1 MKNRNNIS
9 LSVRVTRLFK
19 RAAWMALVAIILSG
33 CTATK
38 FLKEGESFYTG
49 ADIKIKAK
57 GKISDQAEIKQE
69 LQTLI
74 TPEPNGTFLGM
85 RPAVWFYFKAGTPK
99 KKKGFRNFVRTKMG
113 SPPVL
118 LKDATPE
125 QTAQAL
131 EGQLNN
137 EGYFKSEVASEV
149 KTKRKKSKV
158 IYTITLEQPYR
169 IKTVNYIFLDTAH
182 ARLTEEIRKKSLI
195 KETQR
200 YSLDLLSAEL
210 QRIQEVAQN
219 NGFYYFDDRF
229 LLFKADTTI
238 GERKVELDLTVEPGM
253 PDRAYQVYTVKD
265 VLVYPSYDLTNDSL
279 SRTGDSTRVGKYLY
293 IDNQHNFRPHIITD
307 VINIT
312 PDSIYRRIDHEYTLS
327 HLMGLNTFK
336 FVNIKYRSI
345 HRDSMKLRASVFLT
359 PTLKK
364 SIRLQVQGVSKS
376 NNFVGPGVETTFTNR
391 NIFRGAEMFQLKLNG
406 SYEMQIRSQQT
417 TPLNSIEL
425 GGEVSISVPRFIT
438 PFNIQYRSAK
448 YLPQTQFKVGYS
460 FQQRLQ
466 YFTLNSSNIAAG
478 YVWRE
483 TTLKTHELFPLDI
496 TFVKKSNLSE
506 EFKDILSLNPALENS
521 FQNQFILG
529 ARYSFTYNTQLS
541 DNIESK
547 YVQKRIKK
555 SNYYFNGSIDISG
568 NLPRAIQSIKFDGA
582 EGPYSFFGQP
592 YSQYIRPTVDFRYF
606 YTLTKRSKIA
616 TRLTSGIGYA
626 YGNSDYM
633 PYIKQFAVGGSNS
646 LRAFPARSVGPGTYN
661 FLAINDTTFFIDQRG
676 DIKIEANVE
685 YRFDIY
691 KAVKGGL
698 FVDAGNMWLLKQD
711 DLRPGGTFD
720 KNFLKEIA
728 VGTGFGLRFDFSF
741 FVLRFDLAFPIRKTY
756 TTGEFATV
764 KIKDGEEIIEQYIP
778 LNEFRWAFKDID
790 FTSKDWRRNNLVF
803 NIAIGYPF

>member
-1 MKNRNNIS
+1 MKNRNNTFFP
-9 LSVRVTRLFK
+9 VRFTRLFQ
-19 RAAWMALVAIILSG
+19 RAAWMMLTAFLISG

-38 FLKEGESFYTG
+38 FLKEGETFYTG
-49 ADIKIKAK
+49 ADINIDAK
-57 GKISDQAEIKQE
+57 GKIGDQGELTEQ

-85 RPAVWFYFKAGTPK
+85 RPAVWFYYKAGTPK
-99 KKKGFRNFVRTKMG
+99 KKKGFRNFVKTKLG

-137 EGYFKSEVASEV
+137 EGYFKSEVTFEV

-158 IYTITLEQPYR
+158 IYNVTLERPYR
-169 IKTVNYIFLDTAH
+169 IKTVNYIFLDTGH
-182 ARLTEEIRKKSLI
+182 ARLTEDIKKESLLN
-195 KETQR
+195 ENQR
-200 YSLDLLSAEL
+200 YSLDLLSAEQ

-238 GERKVELDLTVEPGM
+238 GERMVELDLTVESGM
-253 PDRAYQVYTVKD
+253 PERAYRVYTVKE
-265 VLVYPSYDLTNDSL
+265 VTVFPSYELANDSL

-293 IDNQHNFRPHIITD
+293 VDNQHNFRPHIITD

-336 FVNIKYRSI
+336 FVNIKYRNI
-345 HRDSMKLRASVFLT
+345 HRDSNQLRANVFLT

-364 SIRLQVQGVSKS
+364 SLRVQFQGVSKS
-376 NNFVGPGVETTFTNR
+376 NNFVGPGLEVTFTNR
-391 NIFRGAEMFQLKLNG
+391 NLFKGAEMFQLKLNG

-417 TPLNSIEL
+417 TPLNAIEL
-425 GGEVSISVPRFIT
+425 GGEASVSVPRFIT
-438 PFNIQYRSAK
+438 PFNIRSRSAK
-448 YLPQTQFKVGYS
+448 YLPQTQLKFGYS

-466 YFTLNSSNIAAG
+466 YFTLNSTNIAAG

-496 TFVKKSNLSE
+496 TFIKKSNTSE
-506 EFKDILSLNPALENS
+506 AFDTIVSKNPALENS
-521 FQNQFILG
+521 FQDQFILG
-529 ARYSFTYNTQLS
+529 ARYSYTFNTQLS

-547 YVQKRIKK
+547 YVEKRIKR
-555 SNYYFNGSIDISG
+555 SNFYFNGSIDISG
-568 NLPRAIQSIKFDGA
+568 NIPRAIQSIRFEGA
-582 EGPYSFFGQP
+582 EGPYSFFGRP
-592 YSQYIRPTVDFRYF
+592 YSQYVKPTVDFRY
-606 YTLTKRSKIA
+606 YQDLNRRSKLA
-616 TRLTSGIGYA
+616 TRITAGVGYA
-626 YGNSDYM
+626 YGNSEFM

-646 LRAFPARSVGPGTYN
+646 IRAFPARSVGPGTYN
-661 FLAINDTTFFIDQRG
+661 FLAINDGNFFIDQRG
-676 DIKIEANVE
+676 DIKLEANVE

-691 KAVKGGL
+691 KAVKGGV
-698 FVDAGNMWLLKQD
+698 FVDAGNMWLLKYD
-711 DLRPGGTFD
+711 SLRPGGAFD

-728 VGTGFGLRFDFSF
+728 VGTGLGLRFDFSF
-741 FVLRFDLAFPIRKTY
+741 FVLRFDLGFPIRKTY
-756 TTGEFATV
+756 PTGEVVTR
-764 KIKDGEEIIEQYIP
+764 EEQTIP
-778 LNEFRWAFKDID
+778 LNEYQWAFKDID
-790 FTSKDWRRNNLVF
+790 FASKYWRRENLVL

>member
-9 LSVRVTRLFK
+9 FAWRFSCLF
-19 RAAWMALVAIILSG
+19 RQPIGLLVVVGFLSG

-38 FLKEGESFYTG
+38 FLKEGETFYTG
-49 ADIKIKAK
+49 AQIDIDAK
-57 GKISDQAEIKQE
+57 GKISDQGE
-69 LQTLI
+69 LKEQLHTLI

-85 RPAVWFYFKAGTPK
+85 RPAVWFYYKAGTPK
-99 KKKGFRNFVRTKMG
+99 KKKGFRNWVKTKLG

-125 QTAQAL
+125 QTVQAL

-137 EGYFKSEVASEV
+137 EGYFKSKVTFEV

-158 IYTITLEQPYR
+158 TYNVTLERPYR
-169 IKTVNYIFLDTAH
+169 VKTVNYIFLDTAH
-182 ARLTEEIRKKSLI
+182 SRMLADIKKESLL
-195 KETQR
+195 KENQR
-200 YSLDLLSAEL
+200 YSIDLLSAEL
-210 QRIQEVAQN
+210 KRIQEVAQN
-219 NGFYYFDDRF
+219 KGFYYFDDRY

-238 GERKVELDLTVEPGM
+238 GDRMVELDLTVEPGM
-253 PDRAYQVYTVKD
+253 PERAYRVYTLQD
-265 VLVYPSYDLTNDSL
+265 VTVFPSYELTNDSL

-293 IDNQHNFRPHIITD
+293 VDNQHNFRPHIITD

-312 PDSIYRRIDHEYTLS
+312 PDSIYRRVDHEYTLS

-336 FVNIKYRSI
+336 FVTIKYRSV
-345 HRDSMKLRASVFLT
+345 HRDSAKLRANVFLT

-364 SIRLQVQGVSKS
+364 SIRLQLEGTSKS
-376 NNFVGPGVETTFTNR
+376 NNFVGPGVEVTFTNR
-391 NIFRGAEMFQLKLNG
+391 NLFRGAEMFQLKLNG

-417 TPLNSIEL
+417 TPLNAVEL
-425 GGEVSISVPRFIT
+425 GGEASVFVPRFIT
-438 PFNIQYRSAK
+438 PFKIESRSAK
-448 YLPQTQFKVGYS
+448 YLPQTQFKLGYS
-460 FQQRLQ
+460 FRQRLQ

-478 YVWRE
+478 YLWRE
-483 TTLKTHELFPLDI
+483 TTLKTHELFPIDI
-496 TFVKKSNLSE
+496 TFVKKTNTSA
-506 EFKDILSLNPALENS
+506 EFDEILATNPALENS

-529 ARYSFTYNTQLS
+529 ARYSFIFNTQLS
-541 DNIESK
+541 DNIEAK
-547 YVQKRIKK
+547 YVKKRIKQ
-555 SNYYFNGSIDISG
+555 SNFYFNGTIDISG
-568 NLPRAIQSIKFDGA
+568 NIPRAIQSIRFDGA

-592 YSQYIRPTVDFRYF
+592 YSQYVRPSIDFRYF
-606 YTLTKRSKIA
+606 FNLNRTSKIA
-616 TRLTSGIGYA
+616 TRITTGVGYA

-661 FLAINDTTFFIDQRG
+661 FLAINDTSFFIDQRG
-676 DIKIEANVE
+676 DIRLEGNIE

-698 FVDAGNMWLLKQD
+698 FVDAGNIWLIKND
-711 DLRPGGTFD
+711 TLRPGGQFAF
-720 KNFLKEIA
+720 NRVLKELA

-756 TTGEFATV
+756 VVGGT
-764 KIKDGEEIIEQYIP
+764 EEQPI
-778 LNEFRWAFKDID
+778 NEFRWAFKDID
-790 FTSKDWRRNNLVF
+790 FSSKYWRRDNLVL

>member
-9 LSVRVTRLFK
+9 FPVRLLRYSQ
-19 RAAWMALVAIILSG
+19 RAALMLLAVFISG

-38 FLKEGESFYTG
+38 FLKEDESFYTG
-49 ADIKIKAK
+49 AKINIDAK
-57 GKISDQAEIKQE
+57 GKIGGQGELKEQ

-74 TPEPNGTFLGM
+74 TPEPNGAFLGM
-85 RPAVWFYFKAGTPK
+85 RPAVWFYYKAGIPE
-99 KKKGFRNFVRTKMG
+99 KKKGFRNFVKTKLG

-118 LKDATPE
+118 LKDATPG

-137 EGYFKSEVASEV
+137 EGYFKSKVSFEI

-158 IYTITLEQPYR
+158 IYKVTLERPYR

-182 ARLTEEIRKKSLI
+182 TRLLENIKKESLL
-195 KETQR
+195 KENQR
-200 YSLDLLSAEL
+200 YSLDLLSGE
-210 QRIQEVAQN
+210 QKRIQDVAQN
-219 NGFYYFDDRF
+219 EGFYYFDDQY

-238 GERKVELDLTVEPGM
+238 GERMIELDLTVEPGM
-253 PDRAYQVYTVKD
+253 PERAYQVYTVSE
-265 VLVYPSYDLTNDSL
+265 VTVFPSYELANDSL
-279 SRTGDSTRVGKYLY
+279 SRTGDSTRVEKYLY
-293 IDNQHNFRPHIITD
+293 VDNQHNFRPHIITD

-336 FVNIKYRSI
+336 FVNIKYRNI
-345 HRDSMKLRASVFLT
+345 HRDSTKLHASVFLT

-364 SIRLQVQGVSKS
+364 SMRAQVQGVSKS
-376 NNFVGPGVETTFTNR
+376 NNFVGPGVEVTFTNR
-391 NIFRGAEMFQLKLNG
+391 NLFRGAEMLQFKLNG

-417 TPLNSIEL
+417 NPLNALEL
-425 GGEVSISVPRFIT
+425 GGEASLSVPRFIT
-438 PFNIQYRSAK
+438 PFRIQYRSAK
-448 YLPQTQFKVGYS
+448 YLPQTQFKLGYS
-460 FQQRLQ
+460 YQHRLQ

-478 YVWRE
+478 YLWRE
-483 TTLKTHELFPLDI
+483 TTLKTHELFPVDI
-496 TFVKKSNLSE
+496 TFVRKSNTSK
-506 EFKDILSLNPALENS
+506 EFDEILATNPALENS

-529 ARYSFTYNTQLS
+529 ARYSYTFNTQLS
-541 DNIESK
+541 DNIESR
-547 YVQKRIKK
+547 YIKK
-555 SNYYFNGSIDISG
+555 KIKQSNFYFNGSIDISG
-568 NLPRAIQSIKFDGA
+568 NIPHALQSIKSDEE

-592 YSQYIRPTVDFRYF
+592 YSQYVRPTVDFRYF
-606 YTLTKRSKIA
+606 YNLNRSSKIA
-616 TRLTSGIGYA
+616 TRINTGIGYA
-626 YGNSDYM
+626 YGNSTVM

-661 FLAINDTTFFIDQRG
+661 YRAVNDSSFFIDQRG
-676 DIKIEANVE
+676 DIRLEGSVE

-698 FVDAGNMWLLKQD
+698 FVDAGNIWLIKND
-711 DLRPGGTFD
+711 TLRPGGQFAF
-720 KNFLKEIA
+720 NRFYKELA

-741 FVLRFDLAFPIRKTY
+741 FVLRFDLGFPIRKTY
-756 TTGEFATV
+756 VIGETTVGEGGA
-764 KIKDGEEIIEQYIP
+764 EQTIP

-790 FTSKDWRRNNLVF
+790 FTSKRWRRDNLVL